1 MLNKILILAALISLI
16 AVLVFAPKLLRVY
29 KMIHLYD
36 QDKIAFNFINMNK
49 IFLAGPMISASEKPF
64 KFQFNEFTLPTTYA
78 YKNKDKNL
86 LDALEYYE
94 TDGLIVL
101 KNNTI
106 LYEDYWHDNNESSQH
121 ISWSVAKSFLSA
133 LVGIAVERQ
142 QIANIN
148 DPITKYL
155 KDFINTGYDNVS
167 IKNLLQMSS
176 GIRFNEDYA
185 DYNSDINRFG
195 RTISFG
201 TPMRE
206 FAKSLENEKP
216 QGTYNHYV
224 SIDTQMLAMLLE
236 EVTNKSVTQNLQDE
250 IWDKIGMEHDAYYM
264 VDNSGM
270 EVALGG
276 LNASLRDYAKFG
288 LLYLKGGVWDGKEVV
303 PSKWVDA
310 SHRIDDEHLMPG
322 ENINSSNNWG
332 YGYQW
337 WIPGFPDDEYMASG
351 IYNQHIFIDP
361 VNEVVIAKTS
371 SNYKFPEERD
381 NSKDEHVAIFRAIAN
396 AIVAEKQL

>member
-1 MLNKILILAALISLI
+1 MLNKILISIALVSFII
-16 AVLVFAPKLLRVY
+16 ALFYAPKLIRVY
-29 KMIHLYD
+29 KMINLYD
-36 QDKIAFNFINMNK
+36 KDKIAFNFINMDK
-49 IFLAGPMISASEKPF
+49 IFQIGQIISAAKNPF
-64 KFQFNEFTLPTTYA
+64 IFKVEEFSLPESYFFE
-78 YKNKDKNL
+78 DKNRNL
-86 LDALEYYE
+86 IKALDYYE

-101 KNNTI
+101 KNDTI
-106 LYEDYWHDNNESSQH
+106 LYENYWNNNNKDSKH

-133 LVGIAVERQ
+133 LIGIAVERG
-142 QIANIN
+142 QIHSIH

-155 KDFINTGYDNVS
+155 KDFIGTGYENVT

-176 GIRFNEDYA
+176 GIKFNEDYA

-201 TPMRE
+201 TSMRD

-224 SIDTQMLAMLLE
+224 SIDTQMLAMLLV
-236 EVTNKSVTQNLQDE
+236 EVTGKSVTDSLKDD
-250 IWDKIGMEHDAYYM
+250 IWHKIGMENDAYYM
-264 VDNSGM
+264 IDDTGM

-288 LLYLKGGVWDGKEVV
+288 LLYLNRGCWDDEQIV
-303 PSKWVDA
+303 PSKWVDD
-310 SHRIDDEHLMPG
+310 SHSLNESHLIPG
-322 ENINSSNNWG
+322 NNSSSSSTWG

-361 VNEVVIAKTS
+361 KNNVVIAKTS
-371 SNYKFPEERD
+371 SNYKFPKEKDR
-381 NSKDEHVAIFRAIAN
+381 SKDEHVAIFRAIIT
-396 AIVAEKQL
+396 AIVNKK